1 MGRTWALEVLCRDCG
16 QMNSATVDTR
26 KVRGKNKSEGPQR
39 GGRLSRSSREAGA
52 EREPEGTSAA
62 VGKTLD
68 SKTGEKPLMGSEQ
81 WSDMV

>member
-1 MGRTWALEVLCRDCG
+1 MKALNVVGVSLDR
-16 QMNSATVDTR
+16 
-26 KVRGKNKSEGPQR
+26 
-39 GGRLSRSSREAGA
+39 A
-52 EREPEGTSAA
+52 ERLEQRESRRERPAA